1 MQGTLERQHVST
13 LTHKHASTQGTMA
26 REHMST
32 QDTSAREHVSTQD
45 MLARE
50 HVSETMPLLN
60 PFNPEIL

>member
-1 MQGTLERQHVST
+1 
-13 LTHKHASTQGTMA
+13 MA

-60 PFNPEIL
+60 PFNPEILWKIDLQKNKKRKT